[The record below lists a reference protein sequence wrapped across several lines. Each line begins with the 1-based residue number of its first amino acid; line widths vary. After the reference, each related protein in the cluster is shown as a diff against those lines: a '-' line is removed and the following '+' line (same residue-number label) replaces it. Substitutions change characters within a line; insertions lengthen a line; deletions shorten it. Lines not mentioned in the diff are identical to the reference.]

1 MMRNKLATIV
11 AVVVTIVAA
20 GPVAAQKYRMDLGVN
35 GGSSWYTAALSA
47 ADVGS
52 SSGSGSIKFGP
63 NWLLGA
69 QTTVWLPG
77 MLFVPRVGVR
87 ANFSYTDTD
96 LEQTLASS
104 GKTLL
109 HGDINL
115 WSGTGD
121 LVLGMK
127 SPADTWE
134 GPEFLPFLALGGGL
148 KWVNPAGNDARLM
161 NGDGD
166 EFSGLPITCLNGACT
181 AATSNPPGGTGTGQL
196 AGRRNF
202 FLSSEKT
209 PMLLAGL
216 GGDVRFAPNF
226 ALRIEA
232 GDRMWKAPIRTT
244 APPTAEF
251 PNVTTADN
259 NRAGKLV
266 HEVYLLA
273 GLQMLV
279 GLTRPA
285 VLAIA
290 VAPAPQAPPRVE
302 IVPPQTPA
310 ITWPVVK
317 TESDDTAARARAV
330 ADQRRRE
337 EADRV
342 RNVLQ
347 EKVLFAYNKSEL
359 TDNAK
364 RSLDAKVVILNTN
377 PDVRLMIEGYADE
390 RGTTLYNDALGLRR
404 ANALRDYLS
413 AAGLLATRL
422 DVISYGK
429 PVRSV
434 RGPAKPTTHRIG
446 AANSSCSASWCRSKC
461 RGRTVRNAPP

>member
-1 MMRNKLATIV
+1 MIRNKLATIM
-11 AVVVTIVAA
+11 AVVVAIGAA

-35 GGSSWYTAALSA
+35 GGSSWYSAALSA
-47 ADVGS
+47 GDIGS
-52 SSGSGSIKFGP
+52 NSGTGSIKFSP

-69 QTTVWLPG
+69 QTTVWLPR

-96 LEQTLASS
+96 LKQTLASS
-104 GKTLL
+104 AETLL

-121 LVLGMK
+121 VVFGMK
-127 SPADTWE
+127 SPSETWS
-134 GPEFLPFLALGGGL
+134 GPEFLPYLALGGGL
-148 KWVNPAGNDARLM
+148 KWVNPAGNDAILT

-166 EFSGLPITCLNGACT
+166 QFSGIPITCLNGACT
-181 AATSNPPGGTGTGQL
+181 VTTSNPPGGTGTGLL
-196 AGRRNF
+196 AGRRSF

-216 GGDVRFAPNF
+216 GGDVRFAPNA

-251 PNVTTADN
+251 LSFITTDDS
-259 NRAGKLV
+259 RVGKLV
-266 HEVYLLA
+266 HEVYLQA

-285 VLAIA
+285 VLAIVA
-290 VAPAPQAPPRVE
+290 APAPQAPPRVE

-310 ITWPVVK
+310 ITWPVFK
-317 TESDDTAARARAV
+317 TESDDAAVQARAV

-337 EADRV
+337 EAYRV
-342 RNVLQ
+342 RNVLH
-347 EKVLFAYNKSEL
+347 EKVLFAYDKSEL
-359 TDNAK
+359 NENAK
-364 RSLDAKVVILNTN
+364 RTLDAKVVILNTN

-390 RGTTLYNDALGLRR
+390 RGTTLNNEALGLRR
-404 ANALRDYLS
+404 ANALRDNLS
-413 AAGLLATRL
+413 AAGLSFARL
-422 DVISYGK
+422 DVVSYGK
-429 PVRSV
+429 PVRS
-434 RGPAKPTTHRIG
+434 
-446 AANSSCSASWCRSKC
+446 
-461 RGRTVRNAPP
+461 APDQ

>member
-1 MMRNKLATIV
+1 MIRNKLATIV

-20 GPVAAQKYRMDLGVN
+20 GPLAAQKYRMDLGVN
-35 GGSSWYTAALSA
+35 GGSSWYSAALSA
-47 ADVGS
+47 ADIGS
-52 SSGSGSIKFGP
+52 SSSTGSIKFGP

-69 QTTVWLPG
+69 QTTVWLPR

-127 SPADTWE
+127 SPEETWA

-148 KWVNPAGNDARLM
+148 KWVNPAGNDARLT
-161 NGDGD
+161 NSDGD

-181 AATSNPPGGTGTGQL
+181 AATSNPPGGTGTGQI
-196 AGRRNF
+196 AGRRSF
-202 FLSSEKT
+202 FLSSERT

-226 ALRIEA
+226 ALRLEA

-251 PNVTTADN
+251 PNVPTVDN
-259 NRAGKLV
+259 SRAGKLV
-266 HEVYLLA
+266 HEVYVQA

-285 VLAIA
+285 VLAIVA
-290 VAPAPQAPPRVE
+290 VPAPTAPPRVE
-302 IVPPQTPA
+302 IVAPQTPA
-310 ITWPVVK
+310 FTWPMVK
-317 TESDDTAARARAV
+317 TESDDAAAQARTE
-330 ADQRRRE
+330 QRRRE

-342 RNVLQ
+342 RHVLN
-347 EKVLFAYNKSEL
+347 ERVLFAYDKSEL

-364 RSLDAKVVILNTN
+364 RTLDAKVVILKTN

-413 AAGLLATRL
+413 AAGLLVTRL
-422 DVISYGK
+422 AVISYGK
-429 PVRSV
+429 TRPLSAGTSEADYALNR
-434 RGPAKPTTHRIG
+434 RGEFLVLGELVQTQLQR
-446 AANSSCSASWCRSKC
+446 
-461 RGRTVRNAPP
+461 